1 MMFAFDLLEPYGF
14 QFFRNGLVVATIA
27 GALCGLLGVFVVFEA

>member
-1 MMFAFDLLEPYGF
+1 MIIALDIFEPYGF

-27 GALCGLLGVFVVFEA
+27 GAL